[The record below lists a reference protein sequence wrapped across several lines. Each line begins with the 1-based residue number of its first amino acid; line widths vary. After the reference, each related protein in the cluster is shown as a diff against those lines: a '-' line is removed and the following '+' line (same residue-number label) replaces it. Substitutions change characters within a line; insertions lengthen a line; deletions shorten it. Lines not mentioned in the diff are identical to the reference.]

1 MKALEAGR
9 AWISGSPLNC
19 GLGGRAARQCQSLDN
34 GGFEIVGPAGNPVTT
49 PGGSGGPSAAL
60 GWTQLT
66 VVPSGTL
73 TTTLSPPTER
83 PASRRL
89 PQSDAVDLLE
99 TSWWC

>member
-1 MKALEAGR
+1 MLWMLVELGFLVAPLTAVLAAALPAN
-9 AWISGSPLNC
+9 ANL
-19 GLGGRAARQCQSLDN
+19 LDN
-34 GGFEIVGPAGNPVTT
+34 DGFEIVGPAGNPVTT

-60 GWTQLT
+60 GWTQFT

-99 TSWWC
+99 TSSWC